1 MCARACV
8 YTRIRIMKY
17 EYEQWREIV
26 LEAYLLI
33 AYLGNLE
40 LCNNG
45 MEEQMAAGCFYLLM

>member
-1 MCARACV
+1 
-8 YTRIRIMKY
+8 MKY